1 MNADIIEFI
10 PRSSHDREQT
20 GFPATAFR
28 SAAHVLATER
38 VGTASRV
45 YVEPESR
52 ETKMPKMLTSIRS
65 LARTHTRTAISVLVK
80 IMRSEDATPAARVS
94 AANAILDRGWGKA
107 TQPLENSG
115 DGALELIHRIEL
127 RADFQHLRRWR
138 RSVEQA
144 QSYTFKAVITV
155 IVTGFVGAVWLGIK
169 ATLGK

>member
-1 MNADIIEFI
+1 MGGTFMNADIIEFI

-107 TQPLENSG
+107 TQPVGNSE
-115 DGALELIHRIEL
+115 DGVIEIFHRIE
-127 RADFQHLRRWR
+127 R
-138 RSVEQA
+138 
-144 QSYTFKAVITV
+144 V
-155 IVTGFVGAVWLGIK
+155 IVHPKIVHSENSDGPDL
-169 ATLGK
+169 